1 VTARAAR
8 LSFLL
13 AVAAVAQGQA
23 QPPPPP
29 QPVATGAGTLEG
41 IVINTVTR
49 VGVSGVDVTV
59 NARDV
64 RYSTTTDAAG
74 RFIFRNM
81 KEDEYRSSVHKD
93 GFAIPPNFPGNRP
106 VRVGTGNPA
115 RTEIE
120 LTPYSSL
127 RGRVVDENR
136 QPVAGA
142 NVQLSLSL
150 GTRDS
155 VTTSA
160 EGSFEFKNLLPAT
173 VTLLARPKPPER
185 RSGPEPAPTKS
196 AVDGPLAGEIRLGL
210 VATYYPSVTD
220 PAQAAKIIVQGGADM
235 NGYEIQMQRLPV
247 YRVRGVVLDE
257 SGKPAPKVTVQLGK
271 RRERQALTVGGMMT
285 PVNTR
290 RAWIFGPG
298 AERDSITTVTD
309 KAGAF
314 VFEEVSAG
322 DWKLQAESEWG
333 WVESTKQDTQDRG
346 YAEVTVGRR
355 DVEGL
360 EIRLARNFSLPVRV
374 NWESPVPP
382 AGTFAEVMLVPL
394 DGGNAPPVAR
404 RRPDG
409 TFHITQQLW
418 PGRYMIA
425 PESLAMPA
433 MNPGY
438 YLSAA
443 RIAGTDVLG
452 QAFELSSTSP
462 PIEVVY
468 RNKGATLRGAIER
481 AQQGTVLLFP
491 ASRTPGLDIDYLWG
505 MENLVDGRFE
515 FNSLR
520 PGEYYVVAFNR
531 IDDSRLAEPGFLT
544 GAAAAA
550 KLVRLEEGATQSV
563 ELNVTPWRE

>member
-1 VTARAAR
+1 
-8 LSFLL
+8 
-13 AVAAVAQGQA
+13 
-23 QPPPPP
+23 
-29 QPVATGAGTLEG
+29 
-41 IVINTVTR
+41 VINTVTR

-409 TFHITQQLW
+409 TFQITQQLW